1 MRLKMTTEQSMME
14 RRELTEAQIVASQ
27 ATSDLELRKKDVQR
41 LEVAL
46 EQRALALDQLRSTLE
61 RDLSAVKV
69 LALLLGGFN
78 ERHDSSSGVEP
89 GFGLDLL
96 EGLCCGPQ
104 NCSFCDAMHKK

>member
-1 MRLKMTTEQSMME
+1 MTTDKSMLE

-27 ATSDLELRKKDVQR
+27 ATSDLELRKKDVKR

-69 LALLLGGFN
+69 LALLFGGFS
-78 ERHDSSSGVEP
+78 ECPDSTSAV
-89 GFGLDLL
+89 
-96 EGLCCGPQ
+96 
-104 NCSFCDAMHKK
+104 